1 VPGAHTVNDHA
12 GNGDL
17 GGERYRTLVDSCPY
31 AICVHQG
38 GRVVYVNPAGVRWMA
53 AQSADQLVGA
63 RITDYVHPNSI
74 PPMLARVAALRHD
87 GDASRPSEVVMLRCD
102 GTVLDVEAV
111 TVLTVWEG
119 KPAFQV
125 SFRDVT
131 AQKAAQATLRYQ
143 AALVTHVS
151 DAIIATT
158 FTGVITS
165 WNPAAEAIYRRPPAQ
180 ALGIPVSEAVGALL
194 DPAAIIADGGV
205 ANATHRGAD
214 GSALAVRVS
223 AAAMDDGYV
232 LVCTDR
238 TALRRAEQH
247 FQTVVTLL
255 DEGVAV
261 MDRDGRLEFRNP
273 AALRILGLPAEGLGG
288 VRRILDV
295 PLYDI
300 NGDPLDADRHPL
312 AQILQDGTPVNNC
325 VYGVDRT
332 DGQRIWLSGSHRLL
346 NPEDPEHSA
355 VLTSFSDITAQ
366 RAASE
371 RLAHEAAHDALTG
384 LPNRTQVVA
393 RVAQVLGSGRP
404 QVLAAVLFIDLDNF
418 KSINDSLGHDAGD
431 DVLRIVA
438 QRLRRAVRSD
448 DVIGRIG
455 GDEFVA
461 LLVGQIT
468 GPDLSHLDDRLH
480 ATLSEPVVIDTVTLR
495 IGASIGIVVVE
506 HNDQRSAAEIL
517 RDADNAMYE
526 AKTTGR
532 GRSQYFTEQL
542 REKMRQR
549 LTKQQN
555 PLVRHNRTR
564 RRL

>member
-1 VPGAHTVNDHA
+1 VAPVPITLIARPVKCCLHRYVSPPSGRSDHR
-12 GNGDL
+12 L
-17 GGERYRTLVDSCPY
+17 
-31 AICVHQG
+31 
-38 GRVVYVNPAGVRWMA
+38 
-53 AQSADQLVGA
+53 
-63 RITDYVHPNSI
+63 
-74 PPMLARVAALRHD
+74 
-87 GDASRPSEVVMLRCD
+87 RPSELDSTDAGARRRATARRGHLTAVGGGDVALRRYRPRCRGGD
-102 GTVLDVEAV
+102 RVDRV
-111 TVLTVWEG
+111 TG
-119 KPAFQV
+119 
-125 SFRDVT
+125 
-131 AQKAAQATLRYQ
+131 
-143 AALVTHVS
+143 
-151 DAIIATT
+151 I
-158 FTGVITS
+158 ITS

-180 ALGIPVSEAVGALL
+180 ALAIPVSEAVGASL

-232 LVCTDR
+232 LVCTDQ

-247 FQTVVTLL
+247 FQTVLTSL

-273 AALRILGLPAEGLGG
+273 AAL
-288 VRRILDV
+288 
-295 PLYDI
+295 
-300 NGDPLDADRHPL
+300 DRHPL
-312 AQILQDGTPVNNC
+312 AQILRDGTPVNNR

-371 RLAHEAAHDALTG
+371 HLAHEATHDALTG
-384 LPNRTQVVA
+384 LPNRTQVVT
-393 RVAQVLGSGRP
+393 RVAQVVGSGRL

-431 DVLRIVA
+431 
-438 QRLRRAVRSD
+438 
-448 DVIGRIG
+448 
-455 GDEFVA
+455 EFVA
-461 LLVGQIT
+461 LLLGQIT
-468 GPDLSHLDDRLH
+468 GPGLSQLDDRLH

-495 IGASIGIVVVE
+495 IRASIGIVVVE
-506 HNDQRSAAEIL
+506 HNDQRGAAEIL

-542 REKMRQR
+542 RDQMRQR